1 MSNQPNEQ
9 SSNSQPRQFLSQER
23 QEEQALFLEPLYTRL
38 TGRSFVESKSAIE
51 FCRDLCAES
60 GFTVKQEAST
70 HRNIYV
76 YCSREGL
83 PDSLRNPKANP
94 QRKRPSKRCDC
105 RWRVVLYENN
115 GLWEFRKSLNPA
127 AGKHNHELMR
137 PEEIERSWP
146 KVVIDLI
153 CELARLRMTTQDIR
167 TRVQA
172 QFPNIHWNERRF
184 YNRLSEERQKIKQR
198 DTTERTHDLFQLW
211 SKVCALTAGNEEL
224 SQFVKHEL
232 TALHQI
238 LIQTTQVDDSTLP
251 DPAVISDDSAENKGE
266 TGSVEDGACTSSTRQ
281 LSKQNTNNALK
292 GYIQVEIPRQTY
304 YIKAHNQ
311 RLIQEGK
318 LSRGQRRSRTS
329 EDIDLGTPEPSKKLP
344 RKGKNKESTLLP
356 AEELSSENIF
366 HCRNSYSNNRAN
378 NNTAT
383 PRINTA
389 PIMRT
394 NPSVHSPNHRHNPQ
408 MQSTSFVYAYDS
420 NSMSLGSP
428 LAGYV
433 HTPFSNPYHMDT
445 THSSSSFNETEM
457 QFQFDPSQTPMVRTS
472 SQTSTAANSTSGGTT
487 MNTTLQSHPM
497 SKKSSLSH
505 SVSMQQTVHSN
516 YHSQP
521 QPQPQQTT
529 TQQAPQANP
538 DIENDTTTP
547 KAPLY
552 SVNPSPILSNSATK
566 QQVRQLPM
574 YETTPKNIMPNSSAE
589 NQQQT
594 TNYNHTL
601 YMQQS
606 HHRSDSNIMPM
617 YNQSPSQQHQQVNDG
632 SRMNISPH
640 Q

>member
-1 MSNQPNEQ
+1 
-9 SSNSQPRQFLSQER
+9 
-23 QEEQALFLEPLYTRL
+23 
-38 TGRSFVESKSAIE
+38 
-51 FCRDLCAES
+51 
-60 GFTVKQEAST
+60 
-70 HRNIYV
+70 NIYV

-266 TGSVEDGACTSSTRQ
+266 TGSVEDGTCTSSTRQ

-292 GYIQVEIPRQTY
+292 GYIQVEIPKQTY

-329 EDIDLGTPEPSKKLP
+329 EDIDLGTPEPSRKLP

-378 NNTAT
+378 NNTNT

-433 HTPFSNPYHMDT
+433 HTPFSNPYHMDA

-472 SQTSTAANSTSGGTT
+472 SQTSTAANSTNG
-487 MNTTLQSHPM
+487 
-497 SKKSSLSH
+497 
-505 SVSMQQTVHSN
+505 
-516 YHSQP
+516 
-521 QPQPQQTT
+521 
-529 TQQAPQANP
+529 
-538 DIENDTTTP
+538 ENDTTTP

-566 QQVRQLPM
+566 QQVRQLPI
-574 YETTPKNIMPNSSAE
+574 YETTSKNIMPNSSAE

-606 HHRSDSNIMPM
+606 HHRSDSNIIPM
-617 YNQSPSQQHQQVNDG
+617 YSQSPSQQHQQLNDG